1 MDALLSTSAF
11 QLLGGTG
18 DGRTAFFVFIVEA
31 VVVSVADPGL
41 RDAAAIIA
49 RELGRI
55 ARHVDAAHLVGR
67 VSAVVIR
74 VAPERVGDA
83 PAGITLELV
92 C

>member
-41 RDAAAIIA
+41 RDA
-49 RELGRI
+49 
-55 ARHVDAAHLVGR
+55 
-67 VSAVVIR
+67 
-74 VAPERVGDA
+74 VAGTR
-83 PAGITLELV
+83 AGKLEIGASPLSTKIYNKI
-92 C
+92 